1 MEQIYDF
8 FLNSFP
14 KELAAFIISMLP
26 VVELR
31 GGLIFAA
38 IAGIPFWKAFL
49 LCYLGNIVPIPFILL
64 FLRKIFSWLERWKLT
79 AKVVRKLEEKARKGG
94 AKLGRYENLGLFIL
108 VAIPLPG
115 TGGWTGSLV
124 SVIFDFQIKRAFPI
138 IALGILAAG
147 GIMSVLTYLIPGLIP
162 GLSF

>member
-1 MEQIYDF
+1 MSEALYSF
-8 FLNSFP
+8 FANYLP
-14 KELAAFIISMLP
+14 PELAAFIISMLP

-31 GGLIFAA
+31 GGLIFSAA
-38 IAGIPFWKAFL
+38 LGIPFAKAFL

-79 AKVVRKLEEKARKGG
+79 SRLVRKLEEKARKGA
-94 AKLGRYENLGLFIL
+94 AKLGRFELIGLFVF

-115 TGGWTGSLV
+115 TGGWTGSL
-124 SVIFDFQIKRAFPI
+124 IAAIIDMQIKRAFAA

-147 GIMSVLTYLIPGLIP
+147 GIMSVLTYLIPGL
-162 GLSF
+162 FF